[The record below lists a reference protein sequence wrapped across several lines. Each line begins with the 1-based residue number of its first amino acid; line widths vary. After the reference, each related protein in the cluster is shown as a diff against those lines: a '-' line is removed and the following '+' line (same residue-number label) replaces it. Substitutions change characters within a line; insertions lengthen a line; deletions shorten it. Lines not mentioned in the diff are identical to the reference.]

1 MNLLEERR
9 LQKNLL
15 RKKKRRMT
23 MEAWISYNEDGKKVE
38 GFFELLEQT
47 CNFVKLRT
55 GRNILIIPYHQINKI
70 KMKDDNNYKGGSN
83 KQ

>member
-1 MNLLEERR
+1 
-9 LQKNLL
+9 
-15 RKKKRRMT
+15 

-47 CNFVKLRT
+47 SNFVKLRT

-70 KMKDDNNYKGGSN
+70 KMKDNNHCKEVAN